1 MMRGYGRETN
11 GSGSRPRC
19 CAAALFRLG
28 LPARMANPIPT
39 IFHAFASGFAAFQ
52 SPLSLLE
59 EGEDE
64 GEGGELSLDPHP
76 YPLPQVGEGA
86 PCQVTPIYCRIG
98 ANSYRTNFFQS
109 SSENQPARKGNR
121 ILARIRIKTIRGP
134 KKGSSH
140 MMTR

>member
-11 GSGSRPRC
+11 GSGSRSRY

-76 YPLPQVGEGA
+76 YPLPKWE
-86 PCQVTPIYCRIG
+86 RE
-98 ANSYRTNFFQS
+98 R
-109 SSENQPARKGNR
+109 
-121 ILARIRIKTIRGP
+121 LAG
-134 KKGSSH
+134 
-140 MMTR
+140 